1 MIKKLIV
8 LDTETTGL
16 EVDQGHRII
25 EIGAVLL
32 EDRKKTDQHFHTYLN
47 PQRAIDEEAQKVHG
61 ISNEKVK
68 NEPEFS
74 EIAESFLEFVQ
85 GSVLIIHNAPFDLGF
100 LNSELKRAS
109 SEYPLLEEIC
119 EIEDSLLL
127 ARSKFP
133 GQRNSL
139 DALSNRFEVGGY
151 DRSFH
156 GALLDANIL
165 ADVFMHLTG
174 GQSKFEF
181 LSAQGNV
188 SFKDSSATNSINFD
202 ELPIAKISL
211 SSNDMAAHESR
222 LKQIESDNELTA
234 VWNQS

>member
-25 EIGAVLL
+25 EIGAILL
-32 EDRKKTDQHFHTYLN
+32 EDRKKTDQYFHSYLN

-139 DALSNRFEVGGY
+139 DALVNRFEVGGY

-156 GALLDANIL
+156 GALKDANIL

-181 LSAQGNV
+181 LSSQ
-188 SFKDSSATNSINFD
+188 KDSSSEDSSAKKLINFD

-211 SSNDMAAHESR
+211 TANDMKAHESR

>member
-1 MIKKLIV
+1 M

-25 EIGAVLL
+25 EIGAILL

-181 LSAQGNV
+181 LSSQG
-188 SFKDSSATNSINFD
+188 DSSSEDSAAKKLINFD
-202 ELPIAKISL
+202 ELPITKVSLTAK
-211 SSNDMAAHESR
+211 DMKAHENR
-222 LKQIESDNELTA
+222 LKQIESDNKLTA
-234 VWNQS
+234 IWNQS